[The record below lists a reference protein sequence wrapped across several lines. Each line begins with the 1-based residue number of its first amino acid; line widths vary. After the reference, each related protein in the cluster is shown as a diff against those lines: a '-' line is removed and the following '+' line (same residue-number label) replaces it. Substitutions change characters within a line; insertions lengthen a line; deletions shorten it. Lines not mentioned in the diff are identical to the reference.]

1 MIGHQ
6 AVGDNLNIKFF
17 AVYFH
22 YPYKCFII
30 FFVQKNIFLSV
41 SSVVY
46 MVDTVFFE
54 FCFSHSLNFTG
65 SRLNNYEI
73 FVETRSGTGK
83 SFYNLL

>member
-1 MIGHQ
+1 
-6 AVGDNLNIKFF
+6 
-17 AVYFH
+17 
-22 YPYKCFII
+22 
-30 FFVQKNIFLSV
+30 
-41 SSVVY
+41 